1 MDAEIAHWKQK
12 YPNLDQL
19 MIETILKMSDEQHQ
33 RFQAGLA
40 SDEKGPEP
48 EKFIYEDAIQL
59 SSPEIAEPDV
69 SESQTKDEA

>member
-19 MIETILKMSDEQHQ
+19 MIETILKMSDEQHEK
-33 RFQAGLA
+33 FQKGLA
-40 SDEKGPEP
+40 SDEKGPQP

>member
-33 RFQAGLA
+33 KFQEGLA
-40 SDEKGPEP
+40 SD
-48 EKFIYEDAIQL
+48 F
-59 SSPEIAEPDV
+59 
-69 SESQTKDEA
+69 